1 MFGIGKKS
9 SEPDPKKQEELE
21 RQKEVARK
29 MLQDMHDVGPEE
41 AQRLAERIKALLQS
55 DKILPM
61 AIRQKVSLRMRQLEC
76 EANMRAA
83 DKLLRQAMDLMNA
96 SELRER
102 GQKLADARRYFAK
115 VCSLGGD
122 AEWKKAFQRVC
133 ENLMMSGGVRFD
145 APSRAKPL
153 DTAPKAPNRAKGEE

>member
-1 MFGIGKKS
+1 MFGIGKQKP
-9 SEPDPKKQEELE
+9 EPDPKKQEELD
-21 RQKEVARK
+21 RQKNIARQ

-41 AQRLAERIKALLQS
+41 AARVSERIKTFLQS
-55 DKILPM
+55 DKVLPM
-61 AIRQKVSLRMRQLEC
+61 NIRQKVSLRSRELEC

-83 DKLLRQAMDLMNA
+83 DKCLRQAMDIMDA
-96 SELRER
+96 AQMRER
-102 GQKLADARRYFAK
+102 GQKIADARRYFAK

-133 ENLMMSGGVRFD
+133 ENIMMSGGVRFD

-153 DTAPKAPNRAKGEE
+153 DLAPKAPNRAKGEA